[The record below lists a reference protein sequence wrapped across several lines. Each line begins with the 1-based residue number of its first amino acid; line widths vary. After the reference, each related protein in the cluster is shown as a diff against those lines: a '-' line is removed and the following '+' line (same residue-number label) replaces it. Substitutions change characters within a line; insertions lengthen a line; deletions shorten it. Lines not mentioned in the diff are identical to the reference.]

1 MLPFARKLEDLGY
14 PDLKADSVGTLQVN
28 LGWRCN
34 EACKHCHLLAGP
46 DRLEQMARDTVDEV
60 IRMVERWSIPMV
72 DLTGGAPEL
81 NPHYEYLVECLAS
94 SGTHILTRCNLTVIL
109 EAGKE
114 HLPEFYRDHRV
125 ELVCSLP
132 YYQEDLV
139 DSLRGAGVFQKSLE
153 ALHRLNR
160 VGYGEADSDLRLNL
174 MYNPAGAYLPPE
186 QGALEELFHRE
197 LAGRFGIRFHRLL
210 TLLNMPIGR
219 FKEFLERSKNY
230 DRYMGKLE
238 AGFNPAAVAGLMCR
252 SLISVSWDGRLYDC
266 DFNQA
271 LDFPLL
277 EGLPQTIRDFDLPSL
292 ATRPIRLADH
302 CYGCTAGLGS
312 SCGGCL
318 AENSSQ

>member
-1 MLPFARKLEDLGY
+1 VLPFARKLENLGY
-14 PDLKADSVGTLQVN
+14 PDLKAASVSILQVN

-34 EACKHCHLLAGP
+34 QACKHCHLLAGP
-46 DRLEQMARDTVDEV
+46 DRLEQMERDTIDEI
-60 IRMVERWSIPMV
+60 IRVVERWSIPTV

-81 NPHYEYLVECLAS
+81 NPHFEYMVERLAS
-94 SGTHILTRCNLTVIL
+94 AGTHILSRCNLTVLL
-109 EAGKE
+109 EPGKE

-139 DSLRGAGVFQKSLE
+139 DRLRGAGVFAKSLE
-153 ALHRLNR
+153 VLRRLNR
-160 VGYGEADSDLRLNL
+160 VGYGEADSDLKLDL

-186 QGALEELFHRE
+186 PGALEEMFHRE
-197 LAGRFGIRFHRLL
+197 LTNRFGIRFHRLL

-230 DRYMGKLE
+230 DRYMGKLV
-238 AGFNPAAVAGLMCR
+238 AGFNPDTVAGLMCR
-252 SLISVSWDGRLYDC
+252 SLISISWDGRLYDC

-271 LDFPLL
+271 LDLPMLAA
-277 EGLPQTIRDFDLPSL
+277 LPQTIWDFDLPTL
-292 ATRPIRLADH
+292 AARPIRLADH

-318 AENSSQ
+318 AKE

>member
-1 MLPFARKLEDLGY
+1 MLPFARKLEALGY
-14 PDLKADSVGTLQVN
+14 PDLKAESVGTLQVS

-34 EACKHCHLLAGP
+34 QACKHCHLLAGP
-46 DRLEQMARDTVDEV
+46 DRLEQMARETIAEV
-60 IRMVERWSIPMV
+60 IRVVERWSIPTV

-81 NPHYEYLVECLAS
+81 NPHYEYLVERLAS
-94 SGTHILTRCNLTVIL
+94 SGTHILTRCNLTVLL
-109 EAGKE
+109 EPGKE

-139 DSLRGAGVFQKSLE
+139 DRLRGAGVFQKSLE

-160 VGYGEADSDLRLNL
+160 VGYGEANSDLRLNL

-219 FKEFLERSKNY
+219 FREFLERSKNY
-230 DRYMGKLE
+230 DRYMGKLV
-238 AGFNPAAVAGLMCR
+238 AGFNLETVAGLMCR
-252 SLISVSWDGRLYDC
+252 SLISISWDGRLYDC

-271 LDFPLL
+271 LDLPLL
-277 EGLPQTIRDFDLPSL
+277 AGLPQTIWDFDLATL

-318 AENSSQ
+318 AKE